1 MAQKHTLS
9 FAEGLNI
16 YLMQLQIDL
25 REDSWIEY
33 GKQHQPIFF
42 FLIESKSYPEQMTL
56 LRILFLMDQPV

>member
-42 FLIESKSYPEQMTL
+42 FFLLNRNLI
-56 LRILFLMDQPV
+56 